1 MIFKFSPT
9 CDILIVFM
17 TRWIILY
24 LWVWVLF
31 NIPLKLLLIISVV
44 FDLSPLPEC
53 PLVMGQER
61 VFLFTARSSGSS
73 GQIVKSLVC

>member
-1 MIFKFSPT
+1 MSPGSLNT
-9 CDILIVFM
+9 STASSGVPLAIQGFL
-17 TRWIILY
+17 
-24 LWVWVLF
+24 LF
-31 NIPLKLLLIISVV
+31 PTESNIPLKLLLIISVV